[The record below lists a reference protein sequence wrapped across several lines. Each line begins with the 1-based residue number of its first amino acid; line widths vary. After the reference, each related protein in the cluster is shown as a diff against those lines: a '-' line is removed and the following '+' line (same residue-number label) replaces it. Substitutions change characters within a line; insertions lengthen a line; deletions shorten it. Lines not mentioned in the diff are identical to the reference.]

1 MGKDRKIRVCHLI
14 SGDLWAGAEVQ
25 AFTLIRTLSTVAD
38 MDISAVI
45 LNEGRLAEK
54 LHEDGIEVSI
64 IDERKH
70 NFFKI
75 KSLLAR
81 ILEGGKIDILHTHR
95 YKENVLGG
103 LVKNR
108 CGIKGLIQTV
118 HGVQEGFLGIKHLK
132 MKFYMNLND
141 NLTRKRFSKVIAV
154 SHDIEMRLC
163 DKFGKQKV
171 VTIHNAVDTG
181 LIKISRSAEEVKRE
195 LGISEDQV
203 VIGSAGRLV
212 PVKGY
217 DVFLKAAK
225 LILRKRPKTTFV
237 IAGEGP
243 LKEVLREMATSL
255 GIGTNVIFTGF
266 RDDVLDLVNAFDIF
280 LVTSVHEGVPM
291 SVLEAMALRKA
302 VVSTAVGGI
311 VEIIEDNVSGLLV
324 DPGSPDSLAERC
336 LSVLEDH
343 ELRSKIE
350 RNAEKRIEQEFSTE
364 RQRDRVLRLYEEIIS

>member
-1 MGKDRKIRVCHLI
+1 MGKDGEIRVCHLI

-38 MDISAVI
+38 IDISAVI
-45 LNEGRLAEK
+45 LNDGELSEK
-54 LHEDGIEVSI
+54 LHEEGIEVSI

-75 KSLLAR
+75 KSLLSR

-103 LVKNR
+103 LVKSR
-108 CGIKGLIQTV
+108 CEIKGLIQTV
-118 HGVQEGFLGIKHLK
+118 HGVQEGFSGIKHLK
-132 MKFYMNLND
+132 MMFYMNLND
-141 NLTRKRFSKVIAV
+141 NLTRKRFSKIIAV

-163 DKFGKQKV
+163 EKFGKQKV
-171 VTIHNAVDTG
+171 VTIHNAVDAS
-181 LIKISRSAEEVKRE
+181 LINPSRPAEEIKRE
-195 LGISEDQV
+195 LGIGEGQT

-225 LILRKRPKTTFV
+225 LILRKRPKTIFV
-237 IAGEGP
+237 IAGDGP
-243 LKEVLREMATSL
+243 LKEELCEMATSL

-291 SVLEAMALRKA
+291 SVLEAMAMRKT

-311 VEIIEDNVSGLLV
+311 MEIIEDNVSGLLA
-324 DPGSPDSLAERC
+324 DPGSPDALADHC
-336 LSVLEDH
+336 LTVLEDR
-343 ELRSKIE
+343 ELRSNIG
-350 RNAEKRIEQEFSTE
+350 RNAERRIAQEFSTD
-364 RQRDRVLRLYEEIIS
+364 RLRNRVLRLYEEIV

>member
-1 MGKDRKIRVCHLI
+1 VGKDRQIRVCHLI

-25 AFTLIRTLSTVAD
+25 VFNLLRSLVTVANLD
-38 MDISAVI
+38 VSAII
-45 LNEGRLAEK
+45 LNEGKLAEK
-54 LHEDGIEVSI
+54 LYEEGIEASI

-75 KSLLAR
+75 KSILAR
-81 ILEGGKIDILHTHR
+81 MLTGRKIDILHTHR

-108 CGIKGLIQTV
+108 CEIKGLIQTV
-118 HGVQEGFLGIKHLK
+118 HGVQEGFRGIKHLK

-154 SHDIEMRLC
+154 SQDIAERLRE
-163 DKFGKQKV
+163 KFGDQKV
-171 VTIHNAVDTG
+171 VTVHNAIDTS
-181 LIKISRSAEEVKRE
+181 LIKTSRSADEIRRE
-195 LGISEDQV
+195 LGIFEDSA
-203 VIGSAGRLV
+203 VIGAAGRLV
-212 PVKGY
+212 PVKKY

-237 IAGEGP
+237 IAGDGP
-243 LKEVLREMATSL
+243 LKVKLCDMAASL
-255 GIGTNVIFTGF
+255 GIGANVIFTGF

-280 LVTSVHEGVPM
+280 LVTSFHEGIPM
-291 SVLEAMALRKA
+291 SVLEAMAMRKA

-311 VEIIEDNVSGLLV
+311 TEIIEDSVSGLLA
-324 DPGSPDSLAERC
+324 DPGSPDALADRC
-336 LSVLEDH
+336 MTVLENR

-350 RNAEKRIEQEFSTE
+350 RNAEKRIEQEFSTK
-364 RQRDRVLRLYEEIIS
+364 RLRDRVLRIYEEMI